1 MRVGSTAAP
10 TEPQQLSTVCDVSSG
25 PESENSQSPQERRV
39 ILPLLAPATLDALGK
54 CEVLFLSSNSIKSH
68 LLTQQLDLMSHVT
81 TFFLSK
87 RKFNISPLLQYL

>member
-25 PESENSQSPQERRV
+25 PESENSQSPHERRV

-54 CEVLFLSSNSIKSH
+54 CEVLFLSSNSMQSH
-68 LLTQQLDLMSHVT
+68 LLTQQVFPLARFNVT
-81 TFFLSK
+81 CYYLFLVK
-87 RKFNISPLLQYL
+87 KEV